1 MKKKIVSL
9 GLSLALLLTG
19 VTIVPAADVPA
30 EDENVII
37 VDNQDAE
44 KSGNWSS
51 GSSRDGKY
59 GSDYTVLKKDSTGDT
74 WIKWTPDLPQSGD
87 YKVYY
92 IQPEGVTDSQSIA
105 SAAPFTIHH
114 AFGEDVIEVDQRNEG
129 GTWEL
134 LGEYT
139 FTEDDSYIQLASTVE
154 ENNTMADAVMFEY
167 VPENVI
173 IDNTDAVK
181 EGNWLTGSSR
191 QLFWGGDYNV
201 GTRNEEGT
209 AWMEWTP
216 ELIKGGNYNVQI
228 LHPDGTP
235 ADARVAS
242 DAHYQITHAEGVE
255 DLRISQVDKGSSWET
270 IGTWHFNAGTEGK
283 VKLITDFSA
292 PANNVFAD
300 AVRFEYIGEEYE
312 EPVEVI
318 VDNTEA
324 SGDIGDDA
332 WHASTWRPDYYGTD
346 YLTTV
351 ADGTEKSVVY
361 TPDLP
366 QGGNYAVYYWGPE
379 GEAAGV
385 PYEIRHKEGL
395 TAVKFDQ
402 AAAVQGQ
409 WNLIGIY
416 PFDQGTAGSVT
427 IKNEGSSTNIFAD
440 ALRFELLDEKIGLD
454 QMQWN
459 GDWTERTEGGLSW
472 KESAQQNA
480 SVTFDYTAKHT
491 GYHAVDIAIPE
502 NVADLTSAVSV
513 SCGDA
518 GSTAV
523 ISRGESGVCRTAAF
537 YLEEGQDYQ
546 ITLTNSQ
553 GGTLALEHAAVCCTG
568 YDLMYED
575 FNSALPMEGWSFS
588 EDSNWTVQDG
598 RLTGSAG
605 EIHQLKNEWVNAQ
618 ITAKMT
624 VDSMQDGAEFGLI
637 LSGSN
642 NTYVKL
648 SYSPESG
655 RFTLYDHQTG
665 TLLGESDPIAIA
677 EGKELIV
684 SADFSYPELTVTAG
698 NDVVMELEFA
708 RDGEVG
714 FFVQNA
720 VLSVSMLHVRSS
732 SGPEMTSGEYKVNL
746 DEPRQTIWGLGIEV
760 QSDSIGSGNNGLPES
775 PTSVP
780 HDLVQSERDRLYND
794 MLKGFRYLRLAG
806 GLYYRGT
813 DEEGKHLQERWDT
826 QDEELAELIEKS
838 GIEGIDFEFWSP
850 TPYFKNSDS
859 YITTNEKNTLKCFDP
874 EFTGDKQA
882 FLQEFADTVKEDLQM
897 LQKNGIPIVQFG
909 LQNEAPHKVNTY
921 SHCHYDAEPYYETMK
936 VVIPTLKEAFPN
948 LHVHADSW
956 NGQYSEGSKLIIQ
969 DEELLDLIDAWTF
982 HRIGYNSDN
991 QISQAG
997 YYNSN
1002 KGNDD
1007 IVVYNNEFEYFG
1019 SASDWNCINTA
1030 QSIMNWMTFENS
1042 PTWHW
1047 LHMLKPLGNS
1057 EASGF
1062 SLGFW
1067 RAPGDTEDRG
1077 NYDYIEEGHWD
1088 YNYQNWNSIRGF
1100 LKHMP
1105 WDSVRYDVT
1114 EDEVRTDQRI
1124 MSYKTPEGRLV
1135 IVLTNRAQDTA
1146 FTFNIDTGTDAVFRG
1161 YRYTPRGAEEIE
1173 LAPLSGST
1181 ISPTLLPLSIE
1192 FWVQDAD
1199 ETMKMADGIS
1209 LDAAELSVSEGG
1221 TEQLTATVT
1230 PDDAANKNV
1239 TWTSE
1244 DFTVASVDENGNVTG
1259 VSEGETKIIAMAVS
1273 GSGQF
1278 RAECTVKVGEEEPSE
1293 PVSKKTLEYFLN
1305 GAKGFV
1311 EDGTVSGLV
1320 ESIQQMFAD
1329 AIAKGE
1335 AVIADEDATREEVL
1349 DAAKDLMMAIH
1360 ALDMKA
1366 ADKTDLEMALE
1377 LAEMIDLSKYVEAG
1391 QAEFLEAKEAAEGV
1405 LSDGD
1410 AMQAETDEAW
1420 NRLVEAMN
1428 ALRLKA
1434 DKSVLED
1441 LISQTEDLDLTG
1453 YTEESVSV
1461 FRAALA
1467 AANDIL
1473 ADENLSVD
1481 DQAKVDEA
1489 AAALQ
1494 AAADGLEKAQ
1504 GGEAENPGG
1513 SNTGDAQKPGGSQS
1527 GNVGQTTGGNADGQ
1541 ENQKSSAAAGAV
1553 KTGDSTPMMAAV
1565 ILLAAATGAV
1575 LFVTRKRTGR

>member
-1 MKKKIVSL
+1 MQKKIVSL

-19 VTIVPAADVPA
+19 VTIVPAADAPT

-37 VDNQDAE
+37 VDNQEAE
-44 KSGNWSS
+44 KNGNWSS

-87 YKVYY
+87 YRVYY
-92 IQPEGVTDSQSIA
+92 MQPEGMTDSQSIA
-105 SAAPFTIHH
+105 SAAPFRIHH
-114 AFGEDVIEVDQRNEG
+114 AFGEDIIEVDQRKEG

-134 LGEYT
+134 LGVYT
-139 FTEDDSYIQLASTVE
+139 FTEDDSFIQLVSTVE

-173 IDNTDAVK
+173 VDNTDAVK
-181 EGNWLTGSSR
+181 EGNWLNGSSR
-191 QLFWGGDYNV
+191 QLFWGEDYNV

-209 AWMEWTP
+209 AWIEWNP
-216 ELIKGGNYNVQI
+216 ELMKDGYYNVQI

-235 ADARVAS
+235 ADARIAS
-242 DAHYQITHAEGVE
+242 DAHYQVTHAEGAE
-255 DLRISQVDKGSSWET
+255 DLRISQADKGSCWET
-270 IGTWHFNAGTEGK
+270 IGTWRFNAGTGGK
-283 VKLITDFSA
+283 VRLITDFSA

-312 EPVEVI
+312 IPVEVI

-361 TPDLP
+361 TPDIP
-366 QGGNYAVYYWGPE
+366 QNGNYAVYYWGPE

-385 PYEIRHKEGL
+385 PYEIRHEEGISFE
-395 TAVKFDQ
+395 KFDQ
-402 AAAVQGQ
+402 SAAVQGE

-416 PFDQGTAGSVT
+416 PFAQGTGGSVT
-427 IKNEGSSTNIFAD
+427 VKNEGGSTNIFTD
-440 ALRFELLDEKIGLD
+440 ALKFELVDRKIDLD

-459 GDWTERTEGGLSW
+459 GDWTDRTEGGLSW
-472 KESAQQNA
+472 KESAQQDA
-480 SVTFDYTAKHT
+480 AVSFGYTAKHT

-502 NVADLTSAVSV
+502 NVTDLTGAVTV

-537 YLEEGQDYQ
+537 YLEEGQEYQ

-618 ITAKMT
+618 ITAEMT
-624 VDSMQDGAEFGLI
+624 VDSMEADAEFGLI

-648 SYSPESG
+648 SYSPGSG
-655 RFTLYDHQTG
+655 RFTLYNHQTG
-665 TLLGESDPIAIA
+665 TLLGESDPIAVE
-677 EGKELIV
+677 EGEELIV
-684 SADFSYPELTVTAG
+684 SADFSYPKLTVTAG

-838 GIEGIDFEFWSP
+838 GIEGVDFEFWSP

-882 FLQEFADTVKEDLQM
+882 FLQEFADTVKEDLQT
-897 LQKNGIPIVQFG
+897 LQKNGIPVIQFG

-936 VVIPTLKEAFPN
+936 VMIPTLKEAFPN

-956 NGQYSEGSKLIIQ
+956 NGQYSGGSKLIIQ

-991 QISQAG
+991 QISQAD

-1161 YRYTPRGAEEIE
+1161 YRYTPRGTEEIE
-1173 LAPLSGST
+1173 LDPLSGST

-1244 DFTVASVDENGNVTG
+1244 DFMVASVDENGNVTG

-1278 RAECTVKVGEEEPSE
+1278 RAECTVKVVGEEEPSQ

-1305 GAKGFV
+1305 EAKGYV

-1320 ESIQQMFAD
+1320 ESIQQMFTD

-1335 AVIADEDATREEVL
+1335 AVMADEDATREEVL
-1349 DAAKDLMMAIH
+1349 DAAADLMFAIH

-1366 ADKTDLEMALE
+1366 ADKTDLEMALD
-1377 LAEMIDLSKYVEAG
+1377 LAEMIDLSKYAEAG
-1391 QAEFLEAKEAAEGV
+1391 QAEYLAAKEAAEAV
-1405 LSDGD
+1405 LADGD
-1410 AMQAETDEAW
+1410 AMQPETDEAW
-1420 NRLVEAMN
+1420 NTLVEAMN

-1441 LISQTEDLDLTG
+1441 LISQMEGMDLSG
-1453 YTEESVSV
+1453 YTEESVTV
-1461 FRAALA
+1461 FRAAFA
-1467 AANDIL
+1467 AANAVL
-1473 ADENLSVD
+1473 TDEALNVD
-1481 DQAKVDEA
+1481 DQAEVDEAVNALQAAYDGLEKTQSSEPEDPGTGSGDADDPQDPGSNPGSGDADDTQTPDGDSGAAKAAKTGDAAPVA
-1489 AAALQ
+1489 AAALM
-1494 AAADGLEKAQ
+1494 LTL
-1504 GGEAENPGG
+1504 
-1513 SNTGDAQKPGGSQS
+1513 S
-1527 GNVGQTTGGNADGQ
+1527 
-1541 ENQKSSAAAGAV
+1541 AGAV
-1553 KTGDSTPMMAAV
+1553 
-1565 ILLAAATGAV
+1565 LLV
-1575 LFVTRKRTGR
+1575 MRKRAGK